1 MALPAVGGWWAI
13 LAPVAMLHFLLNV
26 TGIPLTEKLSV
37 EKRGE
42 VYREYQR
49 TTSAFVPWFPSNKS

>member
-1 MALPAVGGWWAI
+1 
-13 LAPVAMLHFLLNV
+13 V

-42 VYREYQR
+42 VYRKYQR
-49 TTSAFVPWFPSNKS
+49 TTSAFVPWFRKE